1 MNNRVLPQRPNRL
14 FLLKSW
20 WKLFILAGGWAWR
33 TMVVMG
39 APNFRGL
46 FLLASS
52 CWGPSLARKP
62 WESRPTRYLL
72 PWDGCV
78 RIIGILIHCH
88 IYPYIWGSQPTCF
101 FPKAPWRPFWL
112 PRSLFVGPRVGR
124 GGAPLEQVW
133 ASETLLPWKPNDSL
147 LVSLQGIWPGWCIWI
162 LEPWATESG
171 DWEFVPWATVG
182 GLKRWIV
189 ESFGVSDLPFKGG
202 KRPGHWDGED
212 NDDMSFLPHPFLTMM
227 EFPISVCLYLFK
239 YDNVP
244 VVVGDGM

>member
-62 WESRPTRYLL
+62 WESRPTRYLSPLRWLCKNHWHSYPL
-72 PWDGCV
+72 PHLSPHLE
-78 RIIGILIHCH
+78 I
-88 IYPYIWGSQPTCF
+88 PTCF

-133 ASETLLPWKPNDSL
+133 ASETLHPLKPNDSL
-147 LVSLQGIWPGWCIWI
+147 LVSCRNMARVVHMNSGALGNRKWRLRICAMSYNWRTQTLHRGIFWSLRPPFQRWKTSPALRW
-162 LEPWATESG
+162 
-171 DWEFVPWATVG
+171 G
-182 GLKRWIV
+182 G
-189 ESFGVSDLPFKGG
+189 
-202 KRPGHWDGED
+202 
-212 NDDMSFLPHPFLTMM
+212 
-227 EFPISVCLYLFK
+227 
-239 YDNVP
+239 
-244 VVVGDGM
+244 